1 MVLGSGGENFS
12 LRYLKGKGMKKILVK
27 DLKEGVVFSEP
38 VYIDGENILVPANVA
53 VRKKDIARLN
63 AWGIEA
69 VETEG
74 EPVAAHQK
82 GKKAAGGD
90 DSKTQGQTDRDP
102 ADDSPADKSPTNKN
116 PADKS
121 SESRKKPSSMIS
133 LPEVQ
138 ENKGAYRSY
147 LNLIERMDEVCNNI
161 ASGVAMEARSI
172 DNISGRLLQ
181 SVRGERNSFIGYIL
195 GGEIKGHDMAKSL
208 VNSAILSA
216 LIALELKMPN
226 HKVLQVV
233 TGALLHDV
241 GMLRVP
247 KEIVEKR
254 GGLSDSELQRI
265 QSHTLYAY
273 KIVNKELLYPEEVGL
288 VVLQHHERWDGEGYP
303 RRLSGTAIDIGAR
316 IVSVADAFEAMVS
329 KKPYRNSMMGYQAM
343 KNLLSDNLRRFDPDV
358 IKAFIQTMGIY
369 PIGSIILLN
378 SGALAR
384 VIDVQPTAPLRP
396 TIRILADEFGNAFK
410 NESGDMIDLLVEKSL
425 FIARAVDPKEI
436 AEKGVQ

>member
-1 MVLGSGGENFS
+1 
-12 LRYLKGKGMKKILVK
+12 MKKVLVT
-27 DLKEGVVFSEP
+27 DLKEGLAFSEP
-38 VYIDGENILVPANVA
+38 VYIDGENILVPAKVA
-53 VRKKDIARLN
+53 IRKKDIARLN

-69 VETEG
+69 VETDG
-74 EPVAAHQK
+74 EPVVLPPK
-82 GKKAAGGD
+82 GKKAPAGGD
-90 DSKTQGQTDRDP
+90 NSKAQGPAGNNQAGKASDP
-102 ADDSPADKSPTNKN
+102 
-116 PADKS
+116 
-121 SESRKKPSSMIS
+121 KKKTSSMIS

-138 ENKGAYRSY
+138 ENSAAYRSY
-147 LNLIERMDEVCNNI
+147 LTLIERLDEVCNNV
-161 ASGVAMEARSI
+161 AEGVTMEARSI

-181 SVRGERNSFIGYIL
+181 SVREERNSFIGYIL

-216 LIALELKMPN
+216 LIALEMKMPN
-226 HKVLQVV
+226 HKILQIV

-241 GMLRVP
+241 GMLRMP

-254 GGLSDSELQRI
+254 GGLSESELQRI

-288 VVLQHHERWDGEGYP
+288 IVLQHHERWDGEGYP

-384 VIDVQPTAPLRP
+384 VVDVQPTAPLRP

-410 NESGDMIDLLVEKSL
+410 NDSGDLMDLLVEKSL

>member
-1 MVLGSGGENFS
+1 
-12 LRYLKGKGMKKILVK
+12 MKKILVK
-27 DLKEGVVFSEP
+27 DLKEGDVFSEQ
-38 VYIDGENILVPANVA
+38 VYIEGNNILVPAGVA
-53 VRKKDIARLN
+53 VRKKDIARLHT
-63 AWGIEA
+63 WGIES

-74 EPVAAHQK
+74 QLVAAGQK

-90 DSKTQGQTDRDP
+90 DSKEQ
-102 ADDSPADKSPTNKN
+102 K

-121 SESRKKPSSMIS
+121 SGNKLSVDKSSEDKPSADNLPTARKKSSSMIS
-133 LPEVQ
+133 LSEVQ
-138 ENKGAYRSY
+138 ENKASYRSY
-147 LNLIERMDEVCNNI
+147 LNLIERMDEVCSNI
-161 ASGVAMEARSI
+161 ASSVAMEARSI

-181 SVRGERNSFIGYIL
+181 SVREERNSFIGYIL
-195 GGEIKGHDMAKSL
+195 GGEIKGHDMAKNL
-208 VNSAILSA
+208 VNTAILSA
-216 LIALELKMPN
+216 LIALEMKIPN

-241 GMLRVP
+241 GMLRMP
-247 KEIVEKR
+247 KEIVEKK
-254 GGLSDSELQRI
+254 GSLSESELQRI
-265 QSHTLYAY
+265 QAHTLYTY

-288 VVLQHHERWDGEGYP
+288 IVLQHHERWDGEGYP

-358 IKAFIQTMGIY
+358 IKALIQTMGIY

-378 SGALAR
+378 SGALGR
-384 VIDVQPTAPLRP
+384 VVDVQPSAPLRP
-396 TIRILADEFGNAFK
+396 TVRILADEFGNVFK
-410 NESGDMIDLLVEKSL
+410 NDSGDLLDLLIEKSL

-436 AEKGVQ
+436 ADKNV

>member
-1 MVLGSGGENFS
+1 LGSGGENFS

-38 VYIDGENILVPANVA
+38 VYIDGENILVPAKVA

-82 GKKAAGGD
+82 GKKATGGD
-90 DSKTQGQTDRDP
+90 DPKPKEPVDIDPLDRDSANKRP
-102 ADDSPADKSPTNKN
+102 AEKTSEPKKKS
-116 PADKS
+116 
-121 SESRKKPSSMIS
+121 SSMIS

-147 LNLIERMDEVCNNI
+147 LNLIERMDEVCSNI
-161 ASGVAMEARSI
+161 ASSVAMEARSI

-384 VIDVQPTAPLRP
+384 VIDVQPNAPLRP

-410 NESGDMIDLLVEKSL
+410 NDSGDMIDLLVEKSL

-436 AEKGVQ
+436 AEKGV